1 MNNFYALIY
10 LTEVLKNKCKG
21 QTFQFSTSPH
31 KDVWDC
37 YLSGN
42 GSRFRLKF
50 STNPEETA
58 LFVDSDRPPKKTNTT
73 PFFEVLSGKSV
84 REVSMAENDRF
95 ITIWFDEDYSLMFQ
109 IFGNSPNVFLIRDNV
124 IIESFKSPDDFEGKT
139 PPEPRKG
146 SKPQTP
152 NPEDSVKRIITKLDK
167 KFPRHLISLVID
179 EFELNKKSIPEI
191 KKVIESVIDSML
203 NRPQFRVLDN
213 GNLCL
218 VPKDLLP
225 YPNLKVY
232 DNVNDAIRHAYYK
245 TSNERRLESRRQ
257 SIKPKIDR
265 IINKYESTI
274 EQLKHADK
282 GLKRADKYEKYGHI
296 LMAHAHEKNEFNESV
311 TFPDLYNPDENVK
324 IQLKPKLSL
333 AENAQ
338 YYYEK
343 ANKSK
348 RNVEESKRRLGE
360 IKKKLKKLKKLQ
372 KSLNDIDRIYEFR
385 DWYKEND
392 DALLEAGVLKAETEK
407 KTPPYRVLE
416 IDGYTVWVG
425 KNAKSNDQLTTDA
438 HKEDVWMHARG
449 VSGSH
454 VVIRMDNHKEMPPK
468 KTLLKAASVAAWNS
482 KARGSGLAPV
492 MITKRKY
499 VVKPKGAP
507 TGTVRVNREEVEMVK
522 PQKMTS

>member
-37 YLSGN
+37 YLSEN
-42 GSRFRLKF
+42 NSRFRLKF

-58 LFVDSDRPPKKTNTT
+58 LFIDSDRPPKKSNTID
-73 PFFEVLSGKSV
+73 FFEVLSGKSV
-84 REVSMAENDRF
+84 RKVFMAENDRF
-95 ITIWFDEDYSLMFQ
+95 ITILFDEDYSLMFQ
-109 IFGNSPNVFLIRDNV
+109 IFGNTPNIFLIQDDT

-146 SKPQTP
+146 SKPKTP
-152 NPEDSVKRIITKLDK
+152 KPDDSAKRVITKLDN
-167 KFPRHLISLVID
+167 KFPRHLIPLIID
-179 EFELNKKSIPEI
+179 EYQLKEKSIPEI
-191 KKVIESVIDSML
+191 KEVVDKLIDAML
-203 NRPQFRVLDN
+203 NRPEFRVLES

-218 VPKDLLP
+218 IPEDLLP
-225 YPNLKVY
+225 AENLKVFE
-232 DNVNDAIRHAYYK
+232 NVNDAIRHAYYK
-245 TSNERRLESRRQ
+245 ASNERRLESQRQ
-257 SIKPKIDR
+257 SIKPKIER

-311 TFPDLYNPDENVK
+311 TFPDLYNPDEK
-324 IQLKPKLSL
+324 IKISLKPKLSL

-343 ANKSK
+343 ANKSR
-348 RNVEESKRRLGE
+348 RNVEESKRRLSE
-360 IKKKLKKLKKLQ
+360 IKKKLENLKELQ
-372 KSLNDIDRIYEFR
+372 KSLNDINKIYQFR
-385 DWYKEND
+385 DWYKENEE
-392 DALLEAGVLKAETEK
+392 ALFEAGVLKAQTEK
-407 KTPPYRVLE
+407 KTPPYRILE

-449 VSGSH
+449 MSGSH

-492 MITKRKY
+492 IITKRKY

-507 TGTVRVNREEVEMVK
+507 AGAVRVNREEVEMVK
-522 PQKMTS
+522 PQKIPS